1 VVCNRNVCRGFER
14 SITIIW
20 WIWHHKR
27 FSTTKILKR
36 RSRSHNIRISYRL
49 SQILCFTNAIG
60 VKGGDF
66 LNEHVMKLCFDIKGQ
81 TAIVTGASS
90 GLGVTFAETL
100 AELGVNLVIAAR
112 RYEKLVKVAE
122 EIKNKFNVEVIPI
135 KTDVSQE
142 DQVIN
147 MVKTAVDRFESIE
160 ILVNN
165 AGIASLSP
173 SVDISLEEWKKV
185 IDINLTGVFI
195 CARTAAREMVQK
207 KYGKI
212 INIASIYGAVGDVFP
227 TAPYYASKGAVI
239 NLTRALA
246 IEWAPY
252 KINVNA
258 IAPGFFPSEMTQ
270 PIFQDEKIRQYILSR
285 TPLGRIGEPLDL
297 KAALTYLASPAS
309 NYVTGQTIFVD
320 GGWTAL

>member
-1 VVCNRNVCRGFER
+1 M
-14 SITIIW
+14 SKT
-20 WIWHHKR
+20 
-27 FSTTKILKR
+27 
-36 RSRSHNIRISYRL
+36 
-49 SQILCFTNAIG
+49 
-60 VKGGDF
+60 
-66 LNEHVMKLCFDIKGQ
+66 VMELCFDIKSQ

-100 AELGVNLVIAAR
+100 AERGVNLVIGAR

-122 EIKNKFNVEVIPI
+122 DISSKYGVKVV
-135 KTDVSQE
+135 TVQVDVSQE
-142 DQVIN
+142 EQVIN
-147 MVKTAVDRFESIE
+147 MVKTAIEKFGSIE

-165 AGIASLSP
+165 AGTASLSP
-173 SVDISLEEWKKV
+173 SVDMNLDEWKKV
-185 IDINLTGVFI
+185 IDVNLTGVFL
-195 CARTAAREMVQK
+195 CARTAAREMIRK

-212 INIASIYGAVGDVFP
+212 VNIASIYGAVGDIFP

-258 IAPGFFPSEMTQ
+258 IAPGFFPSEMTETV
-270 PIFQDEKIRQYILSR
+270 FRDEKTLKYILSR
-285 TPLGRIGEPLDL
+285 TPLGRTGEPLDL

-309 NYVTGQTIFVD
+309 NYVTGQTLFID
-320 GGWTAL
+320 GGWTAA

>member
-1 VVCNRNVCRGFER
+1 
-14 SITIIW
+14 
-20 WIWHHKR
+20 
-27 FSTTKILKR
+27 
-36 RSRSHNIRISYRL
+36 L
-49 SQILCFTNAIG
+49 SKT
-60 VKGGDF
+60 
-66 LNEHVMKLCFDIKGQ
+66 VMELCFDIRGQ

-90 GLGVTFAETL
+90 GLGVTFTETL
-100 AELGVNLVIAAR
+100 AERGVNLVIAAR

-122 EIKNKFNVEVIPI
+122 ETSRKYGIQVVPVKA
-135 KTDVSQE
+135 DVSQE
-142 DQVIN
+142 DQVVN
-147 MVKTAVDRFESIE
+147 MVKTAIEKYGSIE

-173 SVDISLEEWKKV
+173 SIDMSLEEWRKV
-185 IDINLTGVFI
+185 IDVNLTGVFL
-195 CARTAAREMVQK
+195 CARVSAREMIKK

-212 INIASIYGAVGDVFP
+212 VNIASIYGAVGDIFP

-258 IAPGFFPSEMTQ
+258 IAPGFFPSEMTE
-270 PIFQDEKIRQYILSR
+270 PVFGDEKSMKYILSR
-285 TPLGRIGEPLDL
+285 TPLGRTGESLDL

>member
-1 VVCNRNVCRGFER
+1 MVY
-14 SITIIW
+14 
-20 WIWHHKR
+20 K
-27 FSTTKILKR
+27 K
-36 RSRSHNIRISYRL
+36 
-49 SQILCFTNAIG
+49 
-60 VKGGDF
+60 KGKT
-66 LNEHVMKLCFDIKGQ
+66 VMELCFDIERQ
-81 TAIVTGASS
+81 TAVVTGASS

-100 AELGVNLVIAAR
+100 AECGINLVIAAR
-112 RYEKLVKVAE
+112 RYERLVEVAEDLSSKYGVKVVPVKA
-122 EIKNKFNVEVIPI
+122 
-135 KTDVSQE
+135 DVSKE

-147 MVKTAVDRFESIE
+147 MVKTAVERFGSVE

-173 SVDISLEEWKKV
+173 SVDMSLEEWKKV
-185 IDINLTGVFI
+185 IDVNLTGVFL
-195 CARTAAREMVQK
+195 CARAAAREMIKK

-212 INIASIYGAVGDVFP
+212 VNIASIYGAVGDIYP

-246 IEWAPY
+246 VEWAPY

-258 IAPGFFPSEMTQ
+258 IAPGFFPSEMTESV
-270 PIFQDEKIRQYILSR
+270 FQDEEALKYILSR
-285 TPLGRIGEPLDL
+285 TPLGRTGEPLDL
-297 KAALTYLASPAS
+297 KAALIYLASPAS

>member
-1 VVCNRNVCRGFER
+1 ME
-14 SITIIW
+14 
-20 WIWHHKR
+20 
-27 FSTTKILKR
+27 
-36 RSRSHNIRISYRL
+36 
-49 SQILCFTNAIG
+49 
-60 VKGGDF
+60 
-66 LNEHVMKLCFDIKGQ
+66 LCFDIERQ

-100 AELGVNLVIAAR
+100 AECGINLVIAAR
-112 RYEKLVKVAE
+112 RYERLVKVAE
-122 EIKNKFNVEVIPI
+122 DLSSKYGVKVVPV
-135 KTDVSQE
+135 KTDVSKE
-142 DQVIN
+142 DQVTN
-147 MVKTAVDRFESIE
+147 MVKIAIERFGSLE

-173 SVDISLEEWKKV
+173 SVDMSLEEWKKV
-185 IDINLTGVFI
+185 IDVNLTGVFL
-195 CARTAAREMVQK
+195 CARAVAREMIKK

-212 INIASIYGAVGDVFP
+212 VNIASIYGAVGDIYP

-246 IEWAPY
+246 VEWAPH

-258 IAPGFFPSEMTQ
+258 IAPGFFPSEMTESV
-270 PIFQDEKIRQYILSR
+270 FQDEQALEYILSR
-285 TPLGRIGEPLDL
+285 TPLGRTGEPLDL
-297 KAALTYLASPAS
+297 KAALIYLASPAS